1 MSYIVA
7 FITTLLLIV
16 VLKRASPLLGIL
28 DTPGGHKN
36 HNGSIPLVGGLA
48 IFGGLFLSSVV
59 ALTEQPMLFNGLLSS
74 ATVFWVCTFLLVVV
88 GAWDDKKGLPV
99 RVRIAAQIFVVGLMV
114 VIGGVSVAT
123 IGNMFAHKEVVL
135 GYWAAPVTL
144 IGVIGAINA
153 MNMVDGIDGLAGTL
167 AMVTVAALGYLV
179 MRGGAEPGFSYL
191 VLISLGS
198 AIIAF
203 LVFNL
208 PVPGRTHATV
218 FLGDAGSMLLG
229 FILAWLM
236 ADLSQGKDAVMDPVT
251 ALWIFAVPLFD
262 AVGNMLRRLY
272 AGKSPFGADREHI
285 HHLLLAKGLTVA
297 QAVFVIGLFAVMMAT
312 IGITGYIHEFPQY
325 LMFYGFLSIF
335 GVYILIVEYYWRCI
349 KEKDPKYSDI
359 SIKSDRI
366 QEAP

>member
-16 VLKRASPLLGIL
+16 VLKQVSPFLGIL

-48 IFGGLFLSSVV
+48 IFGGL
-59 ALTEQPMLFNGLLSS
+59 LLSS
-74 ATVFWVCTFLLVVV
+74 AVASIGRPMAVNGVLSTTTVFWACTFLLVVV

-123 IGNMFAHKEVVL
+123 IGNMFAHNEAVL
-135 GYWAAPVTL
+135 GFWVVPVTF

-167 AMVTVAALGYLV
+167 ALVTVAALAYLV
-179 MRGGAEPGFSYL
+179 MRSGVDAGFSYL
-191 VLISLGS
+191 VLVSLGG

-203 LVFNL
+203 LIFNL

-229 FILAWLM
+229 FVLAWLM
-236 ADLSQGKDAVMDPVT
+236 TDLSQGKDAVMDPVT

-272 AGKSPFGADREHI
+272 TGKSPFGADREHI

-297 QAVFVIGLFAVMMAT
+297 QVVFVIGLFAVMMAT

-359 SIKSDRI
+359 SIESNRI
-366 QEAP
+366 QETP